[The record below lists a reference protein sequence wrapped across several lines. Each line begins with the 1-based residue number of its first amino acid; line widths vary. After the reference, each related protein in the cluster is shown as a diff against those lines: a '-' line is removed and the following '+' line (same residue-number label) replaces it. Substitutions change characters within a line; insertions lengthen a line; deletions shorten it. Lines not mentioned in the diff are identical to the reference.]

1 MKEERNPV
9 RVMIVD
15 DQFIARQLFELYL
28 QSDERFS
35 VVCEAESAAYAEA
48 LVLKNPVDLILMDIL
63 MNDESNGLE
72 AAAKIKKQ
80 NPDIKIIAVTSM
92 PEVSWLEKARAI
104 GIDSFWY
111 KESSKETILEVME
124 RTMNGESVYPDKTP
138 EVKIGYAKSSEFT
151 QRELEVLRVMTRGV
165 SNAAIARKLSISENT
180 VKQHI
185 RHMMEKTGCKT
196 RTELAIEARV
206 SGIAVDLSQS

>member
-1 MKEERNPV
+1 MREEMKQV
-9 RVMIVD
+9 KVMIVD

-28 QSDERFS
+28 ESSERFK
-35 VVCEAESAAYAEA
+35 VVHKVESAAYAEA
-48 LVLKNPVDLILMDIL
+48 LVLKSPVDLILMDIL
-63 MNDESNGLE
+63 MNDESNGLD
-72 AAAKIKKQ
+72 AAAKIKKLKP
-80 NPDIKIIAVTSM
+80 NIKIIAVTSM
-92 PEVSWLEKARAI
+92 PEVSWLAKAREI

-111 KESSKETILEVME
+111 KESSKETIIEVME

-138 EVKIGYAKSSEFT
+138 EVAIGHAKSSEFT

-165 SNAAIARKLSISENT
+165 SNAEIAKKLSISENT

-185 RHMMEKTGCKT
+185 RHMMEKTGCKS

-206 SGIAVDLSQS
+206 SGIAVDI